1 MIAADPGVCTPQD
14 EAGRD
19 VARILG
25 RTKKLQLEMAAT
37 GHPCDD
43 NSVLIH
49 FLNGLP
55 DEYKMEKKMLVH
67 QGQDTPLRWDA
78 VMPML

>member
-1 MIAADPGVCTPQD
+1 
-14 EAGRD
+14 
-19 VARILG
+19 
-25 RTKKLQLEMAAT
+25 MAAT